1 MTFLN
6 TIVAHYAEANLNCWI
21 KHKLNL
27 AVNEVLA
34 LQVTS
39 LCFHVFIEISLI
51 TDFQIW
57 IM

>member
-51 TDFQIW
+51 TDFQI
-57 IM
+57 